1 MYNRCNPQSTLLHYY
16 TCSLLEHTTSSI
28 WEVFSVFAQCICLVC
43 SDCQCANSILHCWC
57 PRTYDTIGVIG
68 KSKCFALWNTQ
79 RICNIQYLSPNIRF
93 KASIYFI
100 SHSCI
105 EFPIHFHEK
114 KRKTFIVDWKIKCC
128 EFFFLCFNSYIF
140 SAFRYRTKTVER
152 ERESEWGWEFM
163 VVNTISKEVIHFTH
177 LHKHHT
183 LQWINDFL
191 QILTYEDK
199 QSADAFFSLLLLR
212 FLTANSNGNC
222 IWEKNKSW

>member
-1 MYNRCNPQSTLLHYY
+1 MLSTVNAFTLLH
-16 TCSLLEHTTSSI
+16 LLFTWTHYI
-28 WEVFSVFAQCICLVC
+28 INMGVFSVFAQCICLVC